1 MIDQIKKEINI
12 MYSLNHPHIIKL
24 YSHFEDDE
32 DFFLVMEYASRGQLY
47 SFIKKQKKLN
57 QISAKQ
63 YIKEKISSVK

>member
-47 SFIKKQKKLN
+47 SFIKKREHN
-57 QISAKQ
+57 RIYVMTGTGMCHTSA
-63 YIKEKISSVK
+63 